1 MYEFSFVISTLI
13 FMYLLIG
20 WIHVVILFIL
30 RTYKNQNFSEFIYI
44 FIWPKLYTT
53 LFKLIIQ
60 EIKMRKA
67 SK

>member
-1 MYEFSFVISTLI
+1 MYEFLVVISTLM

-30 RTYKNQNFSEFIYI
+30 RIYKNQNFSEFIYI
-44 FIWPKLYTT
+44 FIWPKLYII

-60 EIKMRKA
+60 EIKEK
-67 SK
+67 KKK